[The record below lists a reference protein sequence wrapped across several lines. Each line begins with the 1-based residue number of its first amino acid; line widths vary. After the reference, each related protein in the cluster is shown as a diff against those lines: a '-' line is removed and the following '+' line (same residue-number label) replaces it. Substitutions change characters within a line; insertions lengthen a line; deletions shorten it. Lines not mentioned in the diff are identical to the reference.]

1 MAHRKAGGSTQL
13 GRDSRS
19 QRLGVKIFGNQKVK
33 TGNIIIRQRGTKF
46 HAGANVKRCNDDTLM
61 ALVDGTV
68 LFITKKV
75 RNFTGQLVTRK
86 FVSVVKSKTPVV
98 LKPKKTSKEKAGK
111 KLRVNLKTRKP
122 GKKKGPWKIARKP
135 NTRKTVRK
143 HIVAKEAKMNKRKNS
158 L

>member
-61 ALVDGTV
+61 AMVDGTV
-68 LFITKKV
+68 LFVTKKV
-75 RNFTGQLVTRK
+75 RSFTGQLVTRK
-86 FVSVVKSKTPVV
+86 FVSVVKSKNPIV
-98 LKPKKTSKEKAGK
+98 LKPKKTNKEKAGK

-143 HIVAKEAKMNKRKNS
+143 HIMAKEAKKNKRKNS

>member
-68 LFITKKV
+68 LFVAKKV
-75 RNFTGQLVTRK
+75 RSFTGQLVTRK
-86 FVSVVKSKTPVV
+86 FVSVVKSKTPIV

-143 HIVAKEAKMNKRKNS
+143 HIVAKETKKNKRKAS

>member
-33 TGNIIIRQRGTKF
+33 TGNIIVRQRGTKF
-46 HAGANVKRCNDDTLM
+46 HPGANVKRCNDDTLM

-68 LFITKKV
+68 KFVSKKV
-75 RNFTGQLVTRK
+75 RNFTGNMVSRQ
-86 FVSVVKSKTPVV
+86 FVSVVASKKPVI
-98 LKPKKTSKEKAGK
+98 LKPKRTSVKKAGK

-143 HIVAKEAKMNKRKNS
+143 HIVARETKKNK
-158 L
+158 